1 MPLKEIEILFNGV
14 NETTHDGVSI
24 AGLMEISKEGGE
36 GLIVELNGRF
46 VHARKYSTTFLRE
59 GDRVEFIYAACG
71 G

>member
-1 MPLKEIEILFNGV
+1 MAMKKIEIILNGIK
-14 NETTHDGVSI
+14 ETIQEGVSI
-24 AGLMEISKEGGE
+24 ARLMEMANDSDQ

-46 VHARKYSTTFLRE
+46 VYPRDYSSTFLCE